1 MIASISRSPYTYK
14 GRFVGKDCGI
24 EEGPLG
30 SVSRVFLCV
39 ILISLLLP
47 AAAPAQ
53 AASRLRLEDSEVLFS
68 TMAALNAC
76 GYDQDVQD
84 SLPLRVQIR
93 GEVQRAMATIDAQN
107 ALERLCKFY
116 GDHRQGD
123 AARTASQYISLAL
136 YLGEPPAFTPTVK
149 EADLP
154 PDAIYVLGFVPL
166 LQNFYITA
174 ELHKVWLKHLPEY
187 ERLIEHLHGPVND
200 ALVATDLYLRRP
212 LSGYQ
217 QHGFVVYVELLMAP
231 GQVNSRNYSDD
242 YYMVLAPDAKAQI
255 PVEKVRHTYLHYVFD
270 PKTQQRAQT
279 LDRLA
284 PLLKTVKEAPMDQAY
299 KDDVGLLLNE
309 SLIRAIE
316 AHLLGGSKGN
326 ESLERDAVDSAMKEG
341 FVLTRYFYDA
351 LTQFRKGEVGLDQA
365 YPDWLHFIDLDREVK
380 RANNVEF
387 ARTATP
393 ELVRA
398 TRKKVSMND
407 LAENALAS
415 RNADAAEKFAK
426 VALENKEDPGRAMF
440 ILARASVLQKNI
452 DQAKTYFEQTLQ
464 NTQDTHMIAW
474 SHIYLGRIFD
484 LKKDREAARQQYQA
498 ALDSKDPASDT
509 RAAAE
514 KGLAKP

>member
-1 MIASISRSPYTYK
+1 M
-14 GRFVGKDCGI
+14 DCDFQ
-24 EEGPLG
+24 EGPLG
-30 SVSRVFLCV
+30 SVTRV
-39 ILISLLLP
+39 ILSVVLIAALLP
-47 AAAPAQ
+47 AIAAAQ
-53 AASRLRLEDSEVLFS
+53 PASRLRLEDSEVLFS
-68 TMAALNAC
+68 TLSAINAC
-76 GYDQDVQD
+76 GYDQDLQD
-84 SLPLRVQIR
+84 SLPLRADIR
-93 GEVQRAMATIDAQN
+93 GEVERAVATVDAQN
-107 ALERLCKFY
+107 ALERICKFY
-116 GDHRQGD
+116 GDHRQAD
-123 AARTASQYISLAL
+123 AARTAAQYISLAL
-136 YLGEPPAFTPTVK
+136 YLGDPPAFTPRVK

-166 LQNFYITA
+166 LQTFYVTT
-174 ELHKVWLKHLPEY
+174 ELHKVWLKHLPQY
-187 ERLIEHLHGPVND
+187 EQLLAHFHGPINE
-200 ALVATDLYLRRP
+200 ALVNTDVYLRRP

-217 QHGFVVYVELLMAP
+217 QHGFVLYIDPLMAP
-231 GQVNSRNYSDD
+231 GQVNSRNYSDE
-242 YYMVLAPDAKAQI
+242 YFMVLAPDAKAQI

-270 PKTQQRAQT
+270 PKMQQRANT
-279 LDRLA
+279 ILKLA
-284 PLLKTVKEAPMDQAY
+284 PLLETVKSAPMDQSY
-299 KDDVGLLLNE
+299 KDDAGLLLNE

-316 AHLLGGSKGN
+316 AHLLGGTKGN
-326 ESLERDAVDSAMKEG
+326 EALERDAVDSAMKEG

-365 YPDWLHFIDLDREVK
+365 YPDWLYYIDVDREVK
-380 RANNVEF
+380 RARNVEF

-398 TRKKVSMND
+398 TRRKVSMND

-415 RNADAAEKFAK
+415 RNPDAAEKFAK
-426 VALENKEDPGRAMF
+426 SALESKEDAGRALF

-464 NTQDTHMIAW
+464 NTQDAHMIAW